1 MARIIITLSTPLF
14 FFLFSLL
21 SHQTV
26 SQPEHLTT
34 FCNPSDNF
42 TQTSSY
48 EANRDLLLS
57 SLRVR
62 SSLGTYSN
70 ATAGRTPN
78 TVHGM
83 FLCRGDITAT
93 SCSDCVQTA
102 TIEIASNCSLNRAA
116 VIYYDECM
124 VRYSSVAFFSVLEV
138 RPSIVLYSLRS
149 APNLNTFNE
158 TLADKFNQLILN
170 VSSSSLVPYF
180 VEDQER
186 VTQEEGSYE
195 FESMVQC
202 SPGLDRLNCT
212 VCLRFALLRVSTCCG
227 LPSSALIFTPKCLL
241 RYRTSALSSPPP
253 LSPSPPPPLS
263 FPPAPPSPALFFPP
277 PALSQPP
284 PPLVFTRPQD
294 VPSLCGTFSFNV
306 IKGNEI
312 FGRIAITMT
321 ALVFALVNL

>member
-14 FFLFSLL
+14 FFFLFSLL
-21 SHQTV
+21 SHQTM

-57 SLRVR
+57 SLRVS

-70 ATAGRTPN
+70 ATVGRSPN

-83 FLCRGDITAT
+83 FLCRGDTTAA

-102 TIEIASNCSLNRAA
+102 TIEISTNCTLNKEA
-116 VIYYDECM
+116 VIYYEECM
-124 VRYSSVAFFSVLEV
+124 VRYSNVSFFSVLEV

-149 APNLNTFNE
+149 APNSNTLNE

-180 VEDQER
+180 VEDQEL
-186 VTQEEGSYE
+186 VTQAEGSYK

-202 SPGLDRLNCT
+202 SPGLDRFNCT

-227 LPSSALIFTPKCLL
+227 SPSSALIFTPKCLL
-241 RYRTSALSSPPP
+241 RYQTSVLSSPPP
-253 LSPSPPPPLS
+253 LPPSSPPPLS
-263 FPPAPPSPALFFPP
+263 LPPPPPSPALFLPP
-277 PALSQPP
+277 PGLSQPPP
-284 PPLVFTRPQD
+284 PPLVFTRPQ
-294 VPSLCGTFSFNV
+294 SSGSFSNV
-306 IKGNEI
+306 IKGNQI
-312 FGRIAITMT
+312 FGRIAMTM
-321 ALVFALVNL
+321 AVLVFALVNL